1 MSRRP
6 IHCVRGQRR
15 AAFAASA
22 LMSLALAAPAFA
34 QDLLIRGARVH
45 TAAAAGTLDNA
56 DVLVQGGIIRA
67 VGPGLTAPSGVTTF
81 EAEGRPLTPSL
92 FGGLSGLG
100 VEEVSGEPSTVDSNL
115 ALNAP
120 VHLPGIEPAWRPEF
134 DLLPAFNPR
143 SAAIGVNRVAGI
155 GWTVLAPGVS
165 AGGSFVGGQGAAVLL
180 DGRFD
185 AELDGSRALFIHL
198 GSSATSLSGG
208 SRAAQYMLL
217 EQALREARPVPAA
230 GMVAMVPGHGLLTPL
245 GRETLMRYTRGGRV
259 VFRVD
264 RAADI
269 RQALALAGRAG
280 FQPVIAG
287 GAEAWLVAAELAAAG
302 VPVLLDPLNNL
313 PSNFDQ
319 LGARLDNAARLHAA
333 GVAVAFTQGG
343 DATHNARKVRQLA
356 GNAVA
361 NGLPWDAGLAGLT
374 RVPAQVFGVAEQ
386 LGTIEVG
393 RRGDLVLWT
402 GDPLEV
408 STVARQVFLGGRAI
422 PMRSR
427 QTELRDR
434 YMAPAGPLPRA
445 YSGRR

>member
-1 MSRRP
+1 MSRQP
-6 IHCVRGQRR
+6 TF
-15 AAFAASA
+15 AFALAVAGLAAASA
-22 LMSLALAAPAFA
+22 SVTTAQA
-34 QDLLIRGARVH
+34 QDVLITGARVH
-45 TAAAAGTLDNA
+45 TAAAAGTLERA
-56 DVLVQGGIIRA
+56 DVLVRGGSIAAIGA
-67 VGPGLTAPSGVTTF
+67 ALAAPAGVSVVDASGLA
-81 EAEGRPLTPSL
+81 LTPTL

-100 VEEVSGEPSTVDSNL
+100 VEEVSGEPSTVDHNL

-120 VHLPGIEPAWRPEF
+120 MQVPAIEPDWRPEF
-134 DLLPAFNPR
+134 DVLPAFNPR

-155 GWTVLAPGVS
+155 GWTVLAPGAVS
-165 AGGSFVGGQGAAVLL
+165 GGSFVAGQGAAVLL

-185 AELDGSRALFIHL
+185 AELDGSRTLFINL
-198 GSSATSLSGG
+198 GSDAVMLSGG
-208 SRAAQYMLL
+208 SRAAQYMLI
-217 EQALREARPVPAA
+217 EQALREARPAPAA
-230 GMVAMVPGHGLLTPL
+230 GMMAMVPSHGLLTPL
-245 GRETLMRYTRGGRV
+245 GRETLMRYARGGRV
-259 VFRVD
+259 VFHVD

-269 RQALALAGRAG
+269 RQALALAKRAG
-280 FQPVIAG
+280 FTPVIAG
-287 GAEAWLVAAELAAAG
+287 GTEAWMVAADLAAAK
-302 VPVLLDPLNNL
+302 VPVLLDALNNL

-361 NGLPWDAGLAGLT
+361 NGLPWEAGLAGLT
-374 RVPAQVFGVAEQ
+374 AVPAQVFGVGAR

-393 RRGDLVLWT
+393 RPASLVLWS

-408 STVARQVFLGGRAI
+408 STVARQVWIEGKAM

-434 YMAPAGPLPRA
+434 YLAPRGTLPRA
-445 YSGRR
+445 YPQGR